1 MTKPDV
7 GHPPAKT
14 PGKQLRIVFV
24 EDQHEV
30 RESWTRLIG
39 SLADFTCIATCSSG
53 EEALRVIPPLKPD
66 AVLMDIFLPRMS
78 GIECTSRLKA
88 ILPQTRIVMLT
99 AVDDDEMIFLA
110 LEAGADGYLLKRTKP
125 MDLRAALLDV
135 LGGGAPMT
143 SEIARRVVESFR
155 HRPKTRDEA
164 LRLTSREEEVLVLLS
179 KGYSNKEIADRIG
192 LSVDTVRSHL
202 KHIYEKMHV
211 RSRTEA
217 VIRYMGSKPAA
228 AEGGVQTHYPPFE

>member
-7 GHPPAKT
+7 SHPPAKT

-39 SLADFTCIATCSSG
+39 SLADFTCIATCSSA

-99 AVDDDEMIFLA
+99 ARSRSGWVSFKTHQ
-110 LEAGADGYLLKRTKP
+110 ADGSPRGVIGCAWRR
-125 MDLRAALLDV
+125 RADDQRDRASR
-135 LGGGAPMT
+135 GGIIPA
-143 SEIARRVVESFR
+143 SAESAR
-155 HRPKTRDEA
+155 
-164 LRLTSREEEVLVLLS
+164 
-179 KGYSNKEIADRIG
+179 
-192 LSVDTVRSHL
+192 
-202 KHIYEKMHV
+202 
-211 RSRTEA
+211 
-217 VIRYMGSKPAA
+217 
-228 AEGGVQTHYPPFE
+228 